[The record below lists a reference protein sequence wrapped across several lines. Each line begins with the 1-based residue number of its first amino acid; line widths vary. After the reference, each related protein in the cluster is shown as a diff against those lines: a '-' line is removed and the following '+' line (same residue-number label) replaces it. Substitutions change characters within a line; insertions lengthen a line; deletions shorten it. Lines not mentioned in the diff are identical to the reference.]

1 MSEFDNN
8 TPIGPALV
16 TGATSG
22 LGREVATALAERGY
36 TVLVHG
42 RDEKRVT
49 RAVAEL
55 RASGHRAQPYLADLA
70 SLRECAQL
78 AQRVAA
84 DHPSLELVVNNAGIG
99 FGADPRRREV
109 SADGYELRLA
119 VNYLAPVV
127 VIRMLRAVLRAA
139 GNAQVLNVG
148 SVGQS
153 PLDLDDP
160 QFTRGYEGSEAYM
173 RSKFALAAFSFAT
186 AAQFAQDGIKV
197 NCCHPATYMDTAMTH
212 DCGISPWTSVAE
224 GTEAVMAAIR
234 AGHQG
239 RTGLFFNG
247 SRTARANQKAYD
259 KGLQQRLSEL
269 TSTLLNRVGGAE
281 EAVW

>member
-1 MSEFDNN
+1 MSDFDS
-8 TPIGPALV
+8 TAPIGPALV

-22 LGREVATALAERGY
+22 LGRAVATALAERGW

-42 RDEKRVT
+42 RNEKRCT
-49 RAVAEL
+49 AVVSEL
-55 RASGHRAQPYLADLA
+55 RAQGHRAYPYLADLS
-70 SLRECAQL
+70 SLRECAGL
-78 AQRVAA
+78 AQQVGA
-84 DHPSLELVVNNAGIG
+84 DYPCLGLVVNNAGVG
-99 FGADPRRREV
+99 FGSDPRRREV

-127 VIRMLRAVLRAA
+127 ITRILRPVLRAA
-139 GNAQVLNVG
+139 GQSQVLNIG

-153 PLDLDDP
+153 PLDLNDP

-173 RSKFALAAFSFAT
+173 RSKFALAAFTFAT
-186 AAQFAQDGIKV
+186 AARFAQDGIRV

-212 DCGISPWTSVAE
+212 DSGINPWTTVAE
-224 GTEAVMAAIR
+224 GVKATLTAVR
-234 AGHQG
+234 AGQDG

-247 SRTARANQKAYD
+247 TRASRANQQAYD
-259 KGLQQRLSEL
+259 ISVQQRLSQL
-269 TSTLLNRVGGAE
+269 TSTLLNRVEGAE